1 MPLSAICFLSLVSV
15 VRMKIVHLCL
25 GNFFIDNYSYQEN
38 MLPKYHRKMGYDV
51 TVIASL
57 FTFNKEGKGCY
68 LDGFSE
74 YDDENGFHVV
84 RLPYKSPLK
93 YNRTFRH
100 YQRFQEILEREK
112 PDIIFSH
119 NVSYGDIKVLVKYLR
134 KHPDVKVFADNH
146 ADFINSA
153 KNFLSKRIL
162 HPVIWR
168 YYAKLLEPYLS
179 KCYGVTPMRCRFL
192 KEMYHINEN
201 IVEYLPLG
209 VDDDLIP
216 NNRGEVRSN
225 IRKELSID
233 DDSIIIITGGKIDK
247 LKNTHI
253 LLEALNKLNDNNLH
267 LIICGTLTPE
277 MEYLMEII
285 EKNVHIHYLGW
296 CNAERVM
303 ACMVASDIACFPG
316 THSTLWE
323 QAVGVGL
330 PSIFKRW
337 HEMEHVNVNGNCEFV
352 KGEDVNELAEV
363 IERFTNRD
371 YFKSKSMKAIEASRR
386 FLYSEISH
394 RAIQDSV

>member
-1 MPLSAICFLSLVSV
+1 
-15 VRMKIVHLCL
+15 
-25 GNFFIDNYSYQEN
+25 
-38 MLPKYHRKMGYDV
+38 MGYDV

-74 YDDENGFHVV
+74 YDDENGFHIV

-168 YYAKLLEPYLS
+168 YYAQLLEPYLS

-253 LLEALNKLNDNNLH
+253 LLEAINKLNNNKLH

-303 ACMVASDIACFPG
+303 DCMVASDIACFPG

-371 YFKSKSMKAIEASRR
+371 YFKSKSMKATEASRR

>member
-1 MPLSAICFLSLVSV
+1 
-15 VRMKIVHLCL
+15 MKIVHLCL

-74 YDDENGFHVV
+74 YDDENGFHIV
-84 RLPYKSPLK
+84 RLPYKSPFK
-93 YNRTFRH
+93 YNCTFRH
-100 YQRFQEILEREK
+100 YQRFEEILEREK

-119 NVSYGDIKVLVKYLR
+119 NVSYGDIKVLVKYLQR
-134 KHPDVKVFADNH
+134 HSDVKVFADNH
-146 ADFINSA
+146 ADYINSA
-153 KNFLSKRIL
+153 KNCLSKHIL

-168 YYAKLLEPYLS
+168 YYAKMLEPYLS

-192 KEMYHINEN
+192 KEMYHINKN
-201 IVEYLPLG
+201 LVEYLPLG

-216 NNRGEVRSN
+216 NNREEVRYN

-233 DDSIIIITGGKIDK
+233 NDSIVLITGGKIDK

-253 LLEALNKLNDNNLH
+253 LIDALKKVNNSNLH
-267 LIICGTLTPE
+267 LIICGTLAPE
-277 MEYLMEII
+277 MEYLKSIFD
-285 EKNVHIHYLGW
+285 KDNHIHYLGW

-303 ACMVASDIACFPG
+303 DCMVASDIACFPG

-337 HEMEHVNVNGNCEFV
+337 YEMEHVNVNGNCEFI
-352 KGEDVNELAEV
+352 KGEDVEELAEV
-363 IERFTNRD
+363 IERFTNRE
-371 YFKSKSMKAIEASRR
+371 YFESKSLKAAETSKK
-386 FLYSEISH
+386 FLYSDIAL
-394 RAIQDSV
+394 RAIQE